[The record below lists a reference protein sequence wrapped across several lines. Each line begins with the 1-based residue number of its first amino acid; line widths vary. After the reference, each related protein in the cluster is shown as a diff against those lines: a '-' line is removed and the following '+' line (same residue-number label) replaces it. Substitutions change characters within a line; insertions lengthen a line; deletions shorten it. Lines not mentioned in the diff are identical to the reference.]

1 MTWEEFLA
9 RAREVKALDKELWRQ
24 LRSLYVDNGSLQ
36 QVVRALLD
44 TKEELQEGMA
54 NCHMVSDESIR
65 RAIGLQGQIMGLQ
78 TALQAIHELMQEP
91 REVEDEQ
98 EA

>member
-9 RAREVKALDKELWRQ
+9 RAREIRVLDKELWRQ
-24 LRSLYVDNGSLQ
+24 LRSLYVDGGTLQ
-36 QVVRALLD
+36 QLVRALLD

-54 NCHMVSDESIR
+54 NCHMISEESVR

-78 TALQAIHELMQEP
+78 TALQVVHELMQEP
-91 REVEDEQ
+91 QEVQDEQ
-98 EA
+98 VS

>member
-1 MTWEEFLA
+1 MSWEEFLA
-9 RAREVKALDKELWRQ
+9 RAREIRVLDKELWRQ
-24 LRSLYVDNGSLQ
+24 LRSLYIDNGTLQ
-36 QVVRALLD
+36 QLVRALLD

-54 NCHMVSDESIR
+54 NCHMISDENVR

-78 TALQAIHELMQEP
+78 TALQVVHELMQEP
-91 REVEDEQ
+91 REVQDE